1 MNLFSKDDFI
11 FNVKSTLR
19 SDYAVSLEDAEHYE
33 IYNAVSKVIMRTIS
47 QYWESDVEKMTV
59 RNAYYLSSEYLMGRA
74 LSNNLVNLSIY
85 DEVKSSLE
93 EIGFDY
99 EAIENVEQDAG
110 LGNGGLGRLAACFL
124 DSAASHQ
131 LPLHGYG
138 IRYEYGIFKQVFE
151 HGEQVEKADNWLQY
165 GDPWSI
171 RRASDKKVI
180 TFSDQTVYAVP
191 YDTPIIGYQSAVI
204 NTLRLWR
211 SEPITEFNFQLFNAQ
226 DYDAAMQEKNRAE
239 DISRVLYP
247 NDSRIEGKI
256 LRLKQQYFF
265 VSASIQD
272 LVEKHKR
279 KFNSLA
285 NFHERNTLQL
295 NDTHPA
301 VAVAEL
307 VRILVDEESYDFS
320 DALKIAQKTFN
331 YTNHT
336 ILSEALE
343 KWDEALYREKLPRV
357 SEIIDQIDEWLH
369 RELTKKG
376 LQKEDQKKYAIISD
390 GLIHMAH
397 LAIYGSQFVNGVAA
411 IHTEILKEDT
421 LAQWYKI
428 YPDKFQNKTN
438 GITQRRWCLLSNP
451 ELSELF
457 TTALGTDEWVNE
469 LTELKK
475 LEAHAKDPEFIER
488 FKAIKRLKKNQLAE
502 YIKEHEGIEI
512 NPNSLFDIQIKRLH
526 EYKRQLMFAFYI
538 LDTYYK
544 LKDGN
549 LENYQPRTYFFGAK
563 AAPGYIRAKAIIKF
577 INAIADK
584 INNDP
589 MVSDKM
595 KVVFVE
601 NYNVTYAQMLI
612 PAADLSE
619 QISTAGKE
627 ASGTGNM
634 KFMLNGAPTIGT
646 MDGANVE
653 IVKEAGKENNFIFGL
668 SVDEVSELRPN
679 YHPKSY
685 YEEVEGLKRVVDSLI
700 DNTFPEYQDES
711 FKDLYHSLLDG
722 SEWDKPDQYMIF
734 ADFDSYRQAQN
745 QVSEAYQDKDH
756 YAQLCI
762 QNMINSGFFSSDR
775 TIKQYAEEIWFIKP
789 IGR

>member
-1 MNLFSKDDFI
+1 MNLFSKEDFL
-11 FNVKSTLR
+11 FNVKNTLR
-19 SDYAVSLEDAEHYE
+19 SDYAVSLEDAENYE
-33 IYNAVSKVIMRTIS
+33 IYNALSKVIMRTLS
-47 QYWESDVEKMTV
+47 QYWESDAEKTTT

-74 LSNNLVNLSIY
+74 LSNNLVNLDILK
-85 DEVKSSLE
+85 EVKE
-93 EIGFDY
+93 VVQAIGLDFNT
-99 EAIENVEQDAG
+99 IENVEQDAG

-124 DSAASHQ
+124 DSAATHG

-138 IRYEYGIFKQVFE
+138 IRYEYGIFKQAFE
-151 HGEQVEKADNWLQY
+151 GGAQVEKADTWLQY

-180 TFSDQTVYAVP
+180 TFSDQQVYAVP
-191 YDTPIIGYQSAVI
+191 YDTPIVGYKSAVI

-211 SEPITEFNFQLFNAQ
+211 SEPIEEFNFELFNAQ
-226 DYDAAMQEKNRAE
+226 DYDEAMKEKNRAE

-272 LVEKHKR
+272 LVEKHK
-279 KFNSLA
+279 KKYKSLA
-285 NFHERNTLQL
+285 NFYERNTLQL

-307 VRILVDEESYDFS
+307 IRILIDEEGYDFS
-320 DALKIAQKTFN
+320 DALKISQKTFN

-343 KWDEALYREKLPRV
+343 KWDANLYREKLPRV
-357 SEIIDQIDEWLH
+357 YEIIEMIDGALQN
-369 RELTKKG
+369 ELTKKG
-376 LQKEDQKKYAIISD
+376 VLKDDQKSYLILSD
-390 GLIHMAH
+390 NLIHMAN
-397 LAIYGSQFVNGVAA
+397 LSIYGSRYVNGVAA

-421 LAQWYKI
+421 LHQWYRL

-438 GITQRRWCLLSNP
+438 GITQRRWCKLANP
-451 ELSELF
+451 ELSALF
-457 TTALGTDEWVNE
+457 TEYLGSDDWVKE
-469 LTELKK
+469 LTELEK
-475 LEAHAKDPEFIER
+475 LETEAEDEAFISRFMEIKAK
-488 FKAIKRLKKNQLAE
+488 KKEELRD
-502 YIKEHEGIEI
+502 YVLEHEGIEI
-512 NPNSLFDIQIKRLH
+512 NPNSLYDIQIKRLH
-526 EYKRQLMFAFYI
+526 EYKRQLLNAFYI

-544 LKDGN
+544 IKDGK
-549 LENYQPRTYFFGAK
+549 LEHMVPRTHFFGAK
-563 AAPGYIRAKAIIKF
+563 AAPGYVRAKAIIKF

-584 INNDP
+584 VNNDP
-589 MVSDKM
+589 MVKDKM

-601 NYNVTYAQMLI
+601 NYNVTYAEKLI

-653 IVKEAGKENNFIFGL
+653 IVQEAGKENNFIFGL
-668 SVDEVSELRPN
+668 SVEEVKELRPHYN
-679 YHPKSY
+679 PKEY
-685 YEEVEGLKRVVDSLI
+685 YEKVEGLKRVVDSLI
-700 DNTFPEYQDES
+700 DNTFPEYQDDS
-711 FKDLYHSLLDG
+711 FKDLHYSLLEGND
-722 SEWDKPDQYMIF
+722 WDKADQYLLL
-734 ADFDSYRQAQN
+734 ADFESYREAQEK
-745 QVSEAYQDKDH
+745 VSEAFKDPKN
-756 YAQLCI
+756 YARMSI
-762 QNMINSGFFSSDR
+762 QNMIHAGFFSSDR
-775 TIKQYAEEIWFIKP
+775 TIKQYAEEIWNIKP
-789 IGR
+789 LGR